1 MALQQVADAHYVAK
15 QQIVRAVAEQAQ
27 AAWGDLAAPSVI
39 QQWKQLLA
47 DIVRLLTTG
56 QLAAARLAMP
66 YLTAVAAEQGAAVP
80 LAGVVAAEAFAGVA
94 ADGRALASLLM
105 QPALRTAGLLARGA
119 DDQDALR
126 SGLASLVRIVATEV
140 PDAGRAAVSVGMVA
154 ERQFTTYIRMLRL
167 PSCDRCIVLAGQSY
181 PWSDGF
187 ARHDRC
193 DCYHLPVIHNGTGT
207 LPGETPQQVFDG
219 LSREQQDAAFG
230 EAAAEAIRAGGDIG
244 RIVNARRGVFVAGGR
259 EHTTRSTGRRGRPA
273 GQARPTAEQ
282 IMRDNADD
290 RDAAIAALRRFG
302 YLRP

>member
-15 QQIVRAVAEQAQ
+15 QQIVRVTAEQAQ
-27 AAWGDLAAPSVI
+27 TMWSGLSAGSVI
-39 QQWKQLLA
+39 DGWMQLLA
-47 DIVRLLTTG
+47 DIVRLVTTG
-56 QLAAARLAMP
+56 QLAAARLAMS
-66 YLTAVAAEQGAAVP
+66 YLTAVAAEQGATVP

-126 SGLASLVRIVATEV
+126 SGLASLVRIIATEV
-140 PDAGRAAVSVGMVA
+140 PDAGRGAVAVGTVA

-167 PSCDRCIVLAGQSY
+167 PSCSRCIVLAGQTY
-181 PWSDGF
+181 RWSDGF

-193 DCYHLPVIHNGTGT
+193 DCYHMPVVHNGTEK
-207 LPGETPQQVFDG
+207 LPGQTPQQVFDS
-219 LSREQQDAAFG
+219 LTRDQQDAAFG
-230 EAAAEAIRAGGDIG
+230 EHAAAAIRAGGDIG
-244 RIVNARRGVFVAGGR
+244 RIVNARRGVVVAGGR
-259 EHTTRSTGRRGRPA
+259 EHTTRSTGRPGRPA

-282 IMRDNADD
+282 IMRDNADN
-290 RDAAIAALRRFG
+290 RDTAIVQLRRFG